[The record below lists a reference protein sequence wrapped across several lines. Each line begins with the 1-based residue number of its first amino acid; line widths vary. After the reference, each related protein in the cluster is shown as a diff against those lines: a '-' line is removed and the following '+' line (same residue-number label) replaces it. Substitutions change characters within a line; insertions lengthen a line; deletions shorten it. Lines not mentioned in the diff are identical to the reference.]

1 MKLVASVT
9 IISLL
14 VSAFAA
20 TPAYSDDRRNYDHR
34 REHQSQYYENQ
45 NQEHR
50 KKKNNND
57 WLVPLVGGII
67 LGGIIVG
74 ANKPNEQRQTPY
86 TPPTPPIYG
95 PQQMVCHNEWAR
107 DYYGNYALD
116 NYGRPYQVQY
126 CKFQ

>member
-1 MKLVASVT
+1 MKLVAGIT

-14 VSAFAA
+14 ISAFAA
-20 TPAYSDDRRNYDHR
+20 TPAYSDDRRNYEHR
-34 REHQSQYYENQ
+34 RAEQQSRYYENE
-45 NQEHR
+45 NLEHR
-50 KKKNNND
+50 KKKNND

-74 ANKPNEQRQTPY
+74 ATKPDEQSQ

-95 PQQMVCHNEWAR
+95 PQQMVCRNEWAR

-126 CKFQ
+126 CTLR